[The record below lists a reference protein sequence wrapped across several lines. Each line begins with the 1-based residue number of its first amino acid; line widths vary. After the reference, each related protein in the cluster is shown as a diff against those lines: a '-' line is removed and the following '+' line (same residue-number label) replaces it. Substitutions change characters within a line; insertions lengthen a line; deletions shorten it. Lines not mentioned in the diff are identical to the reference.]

1 MSQGCTRE
9 KAIIIIGHAKGKQKF
24 NLVRYCAI
32 NNFEVQCQMK
42 KKPLIFLIL
51 LTDILENCTCIFII
65 LVAWEMRKNRN
76 GCVFNRESP
85 CVRTVLRVCFNTAR
99 FLLVMFLISTWR
111 VLCKFVMV

>member
-1 MSQGCTRE
+1 MPDEKKTLNISDSLDGHTRKLHLHLHNSCRLGNE
-9 KAIIIIGHAKGKQKF
+9 
-24 NLVRYCAI
+24 
-32 NNFEVQCQMK
+32 EE
-42 KKPLIFLIL
+42 P
-51 LTDILENCTCIFII
+51 
-65 LVAWEMRKNRN
+65 N